1 MTNKWYFLF
10 EDIKSVVLLI
20 NISIVTFFKIKVS
33 LSPNLLL
40 KMIRTAAIVYLAES
54 DIDASKMTKIRFKPM
69 YFW

>member
-20 NISIVTFFKIKVS
+20 SISIVTFFKIKVL

-54 DIDASKMTKIRFKPM
+54 DIDASEMTKIRFKPM

>member
-20 NISIVTFFKIKVS
+20 SISIVTFFKIKVP

-54 DIDASKMTKIRFKPM
+54 DIDASEMTKIRFKPM

>member
-20 NISIVTFFKIKVS
+20 SISIVTFFKIKVS
-33 LSPNLLL
+33 LSSNLLL

-54 DIDASKMTKIRFKPM
+54 DIDASEMTKIRFKPM